1 MFLAPGVD
9 FRGRPIPA
17 GLTEIGTDQPYTK
30 TKKSH
35 SKSVSEVS
43 FNLSTGRGN
52 ILKKDD
58 LINYRESLQNLLA
71 RFSSRFHKRFY
82 TFQNH

>member
-1 MFLAPGVD
+1 M
-9 FRGRPIPA
+9 
-17 GLTEIGTDQPYTK
+17 K

-58 LINYRESLQNLLA
+58 LINYLYKVIIS
-71 RFSSRFHKRFY
+71 
-82 TFQNH
+82 